1 MHIHTLWLFPLFAEM
16 TSVSWTIQQ
25 MRPEH
30 LDEARELLVD
40 TFFTQEPGG
49 QALAVTRADIC
60 EVFPRSE
67 MQSFLKYQLSVIAV
81 THTNEIVGVRFMDGE
96 FSPPTET
103 DGPSRMKPLFAMFDS
118 LVSCIDMNKFQ
129 SDPSNKLA
137 YGVTVAVKETRKGEG
152 IGKALMMESLRLA
165 KKSGYKF
172 HFLIL
177 TSKYSLKIALKLG
190 FELKAF
196 IKYKDFEYNG
206 GKPFLNM
213 SPEHEGIGLAVLD
226 LDQFQE

>member
-1 MHIHTLWLFPLFAEM
+1 MA
-16 TSVSWTIQQ
+16 SASWTIQQ

-40 TFFTQEPGG
+40 IFSTQEPTTK
-49 QALAVTRADIC
+49 ALGATRADTC
-60 EVFPRSE
+60 ELYSRSK
-67 MQSFLKYQLSVIAV
+67 MQSYLKYQISVVAM
-81 THTNEIVGVRFMDGE
+81 TQTNEIIGVRFLDGE
-96 FSPPTET
+96 FSLPTEA
-103 DGPSRMKPLFAMFDS
+103 DGPKMKPYCAIVHS
-118 LVSCIDMNKFQ
+118 LVSCIDMNEFQ

-137 YGVTVAVKETRKGEG
+137 FGVALAVKETRRREG

-165 KKSGYKF
+165 KESGYKF
-172 HFLIL
+172 YFLIL

-206 GKPFLNM
+206 GKPFLNTN
-213 SPEHEGIGLAVLD
+213 PEHEGIGLAVLE
-226 LDQFQE
+226 LDQFVKFSI

>member
-1 MHIHTLWLFPLFAEM
+1 MVVLLLEEM
-16 TSVSWTIQQ
+16 ASASWTIKQ

-30 LDEARELLVD
+30 FDEAWELLVD
-40 TFFTQEPGG
+40 IFSTREPGG
-49 QALAVTRADIC
+49 QALGATRADTC
-60 EVFPRSE
+60 EMFPKSK

-81 THTNEIVGVRFMDGE
+81 TQTNEIIGVFFVKGE
-96 FSPPTET
+96 FSLSTEANRPP
-103 DGPSRMKPLFAMFDS
+103 RMKPLFAMFDS
-118 LVSCIDMNKFQ
+118 LVSCIDMNEFQ

-165 KKSGYKF
+165 KKLSGCYQF
-172 HFLIL
+172 HLLIL

-196 IKYKDFEYNG
+196 TKHKYFEYNG

-213 SPEHEGIGLAVLD
+213 NPEHEGIGLLVLT

>member
-1 MHIHTLWLFPLFAEM
+1 
-16 TSVSWTIQQ
+16 

-40 TFFTQEPGG
+40 IFSTQEPTTK
-49 QALAVTRADIC
+49 ALGATRADTC
-60 EVFPRSE
+60 ELYSRSK
-67 MQSFLKYQLSVIAV
+67 MQSYLKYQISVVAM
-81 THTNEIVGVRFMDGE
+81 TQANETIGVFFVDGK
-96 FSPPTET
+96 FSFPFEA
-103 DGPSRMKPLFAMFDS
+103 DGPPARMKPYCAIVHS

-129 SDPSNKLA
+129 SDPSNRIAFGDAL
-137 YGVTVAVKETRKGEG
+137 AVKETRAREG

-165 KKSGYKF
+165 KESGYKF
-172 HFLIL
+172 YFLIL

-206 GKPFLNM
+206 GKPFLNTN
-213 SPEHEGIGLAVLD
+213 PEHERIGLAVLD
-226 LDQFQE
+226 LAQFQK